1 MATPKG
7 SSQKKIA
14 VSNSSF
20 TVGSGGGICQ
30 HLYIESDC
38 STLKVGCKQCLAQG
52 HSGGSCWSNREALAY
67 LVCRFMVKI
76 PLVCMTERDNFMNT
90 DRLQGRRAFTFTPTL
105 LLKS

>member
-1 MATPKG
+1 MAVAGVT
-7 SSQKKIA
+7 
-14 VSNSSF
+14 
-20 TVGSGGGICQ
+20 
-30 HLYIESDC
+30 
-38 STLKVGCKQCLAQG
+38 
-52 HSGGSCWSNREALAY
+52 EALAY